1 MDYRLERLW
10 KETSNESEASKLLF
24 ELYRFRNKPQIYY
37 PPVKTKK
44 KPLPFEESKAKIKEK
59 PIVDYPEM
67 TKPQGP
73 KFHPIDFVPKR
84 KTQQVISKE
93 IKESYSKPQVF
104 SKKGGNRDAL
114 KAELQEKF
122 QFSNGILPKTFNVP
136 VPKDY
141 QKAEKPKKQPETSSN
156 ASELFDLIIKEIED
170 RQQHLEDLKAYG
182 QLTADKEHR
191 LKGEIAV
198 RISELQKLKELKDS
212 DERDND

>member
-1 MDYRLERLW
+1 MDYRLDRLW

-44 KPLPFEESKAKIKEK
+44 KPLPFEENRAKTKEK
-59 PIVDYPEM
+59 PIVDYPDLS
-67 TKPQGP
+67 KPQGP
-73 KFHPIDFVPKR
+73 KFHPIDFVPK
-84 KTQQVISKE
+84 KKPQKAISHE
-93 IKESYSKPQVF
+93 IKESYKNPQTF
-104 SKKGGNRDAL
+104 SKKGGNREAL

-141 QKAEKPKKQPETSSN
+141 KIKPEVVKKEAEVSSDP
-156 ASELFDLIIKEIED
+156 SELFDLIIKEIED
-170 RQQHLEDLKAYG
+170 RQQHLEDLQAYG

-191 LKGEIAV
+191 IKGEIAARV
-198 RISELQKLKELKDS
+198 SELQRLKELMT
-212 DERDND
+212 